1 MITTTEVGNIICN
14 DCRIFGIPVYRF
26 GNIPNG
32 ELKDERIVIYVKSL
46 TPDEIWESVFV
57 NVNLCVPDKRGKAEL
72 VRLGE
77 LERIAR
83 EEFRSKTSMY
93 DNTRYTYSVSSSSI
107 EEDSALKC
115 HFVNIRLKFDIL
127 NVI

>member
-14 DCRIFGIPVYRF
+14 DCRIFGLPVYRF
-26 GNIPNG
+26 GYIPNG

-83 EEFRSKTSMY
+83 KEFRSKTSMY